1 MRRNGSPW
9 RVHISNF
16 STLDVVQWTGRTRT
30 CSGGGVGAKVCPT
43 VGNNLTSRCKA
54 NHDHTMCETTT
65 ANNVPHRQVILGGK
79 PGSRT
84 VEVPPY
90 GNVDEG

>member
-1 MRRNGSPW
+1 
-9 RVHISNF
+9 
-16 STLDVVQWTGRTRT
+16 
-30 CSGGGVGAKVCPT
+30 
-43 VGNNLTSRCKA
+43 
-54 NHDHTMCETTT
+54 MCETTT